1 MATYNLALILG
12 NPLNDDEFLL
22 AKQTPPP
29 KFGIEEYD
37 SFVDSDLWDL
47 PSKKLDLVE
56 GELEPGSFVIEGI
69 ERTSLRKFDFDSA
82 INKVICKFNFV
93 FLNCG
98 FVLFYRLVNRVS
110 FFLCGFCRFWSK
122 WGLRQMMEESGDF

>member
-12 NPLNDDEFLL
+12 NPLNNAEFLL

-37 SFVDSDLWDL
+37 SFVDSGLWDL

-56 GELEPGSFVIEGI
+56 GELEPGSFVIEGL
-69 ERTSLRKFDFDSA
+69 ERTSLRNFDFDSA

-93 FLNCG
+93 FLNWG
-98 FVLFYRLVNRVS
+98 FVLFYRLVNWVS
-110 FFLCGFCRFWSK
+110 IFLCAFVGF
-122 WGLRQMMEESGDF
+122 GASGV

>member
-12 NPLNDDEFLL
+12 NPLNNAEFLL

-37 SFVDSDLWDL
+37 SFVDSGLWDL

-56 GELEPGSFVIEGI
+56 GELGPGIFVIEGL

-93 FLNCG
+93 FLNWG
-98 FVLFYRLVNRVS
+98 FVLFYRLVNWVS
-110 FFLCGFCRFWSK
+110 IFLCAFVGF
-122 WGLRQMMEESGDF
+122 GASGV

>member
-12 NPLNDDEFLL
+12 NPLNDAEFLL

-37 SFVDSDLWDL
+37 SFVDSGLWDL

-56 GELEPGSFVIEGI
+56 GELEPGSFVIEGL
-69 ERTSLRKFDFDSA
+69 ERTSLRNFDFDSA

-93 FLNCG
+93 FLN
-98 FVLFYRLVNRVS
+98 
-110 FFLCGFCRFWSK
+110 
-122 WGLRQMMEESGDF
+122 